1 MNIQIKSRFRGSVIF
16 ELDTGNNSIALTLKA
31 AVKAKTDLRDADLR
45 GAYLRDAD
53 LRDANLRDANLH
65 DANLHDADLRDANL
79 HDAYLYGAD
88 LRGADL
94 RGADLRG
101 ADLRGANLRGAD
113 LRDANLRGVDLCGAN
128 LRGADLRDADLCGA
142 VGNKKELRTIQ
153 VDTYS
158 ISFTDSIMQI
168 GCKRFSHKEWENFT
182 DAEISNMDSG
192 ALEWWKKWKNF
203 VFKAIELSFGE
214 QVQP

>member
-88 LRGADL
+88 LRGANLRGADLRGADL

-113 LRDANLRGVDLCGAN
+113 LRDANLRD
-128 LRGADLRDADLCGA
+128 A